1 MEKLRDEALLF
12 FGGDGR
18 FLQFF
23 SNLGGFVRFS
33 VCLCVFLSLFLS
45 CAGKKQ
51 SVSPASMPAEKSDP
65 YFNFVKMGL
74 EELEGNKN
82 PSPSLDVLNKT
93 IAEHPR
99 YAFLHFLKAQTL
111 ARKGDLTE
119 AIISCKKAL
128 SLDRGLQNA
137 QVFLA
142 QLYIGNQQYRQ
153 AVSLLEGILAEDP
166 TREEVYPLL
175 AHQYVA
181 LGETKQ
187 AIKTMEKLLQQQPE
201 SVLAHL
207 YIASVYER
215 ELKDYTK
222 ALEAYEKAYQLD
234 PENTNILH
242 TMARLYLSVEN
253 WQEALKRYEKIEEM
267 NPNDLSASLRIALIY
282 YEAGKFEEATKKF
295 QFLLKK
301 NPNSDNVQFYL
312 GVLYQS
318 IEKYPEAEEV
328 LLSISS
334 RSEFFKEARI
344 RLVSQYRALEQD
356 EKALKLLSASEKE
369 LPDASEFYELHAALL
384 EQEQKLKEALAVLE
398 SAKVHLPQS
407 ENIFLMLGM
416 MYERLGKRDMALSS
430 MRKVIEINPQ
440 NTTALNYVG
449 YTLAESSQNLEEAKN
464 LIERALTLKPNDA
477 YITDS
482 LAWVYFKQGELE
494 NAYKL
499 LMKALKIA
507 SYEPTILYHLGEVSL
522 AQEQKDQALEYFQQA
537 LKAWETKPEQD
548 ILEVEKIKNRISEL
562 EK

>member
-1 MEKLRDEALLF
+1 M
-12 FGGDGR
+12 
-18 FLQFF
+18 
-23 SNLGGFVRFS
+23 RFS
-33 VCLCVFLSLFLS
+33 VCLCLVLSLFLS

-51 SVSPASMPAEKSDP
+51 SFSPVSMPDEKNDP

-74 EELEGNKN
+74 DELEGNKN
-82 PSPSLDVLNKT
+82 PSLALDVLNQ
-93 IAEHPR
+93 ALEEHPR

-111 ARKGDLTE
+111 AKKANLTD

-128 SLDRGLQNA
+128 SLDPGLQNA
-137 QVFLA
+137 QIFLA
-142 QLYIGNQQYRQ
+142 QLYIANQQYRQ
-153 AVSLLEGILAEDP
+153 ATSLLEDILADDP
-166 TREEVYPLL
+166 SREEAYPLL

-181 LGETKQ
+181 IGETKK
-187 AIKTMEKLLQQQPE
+187 AIKTMERLLQQQPE
-201 SVLAHL
+201 SVLAYL

-215 ELKDYTK
+215 ELKDYTR

-234 PENTNILH
+234 PENSNILH
-242 TMARLYLSVEN
+242 TIARLYLSLEN
-253 WQEALKRYEKIEEM
+253 WQEALKRYEKIEEL

-301 NPNSDNVQFYL
+301 NPKSDNVRFYL

-328 LLSISS
+328 LLGISAH
-334 RSEFFKEARI
+334 SEFFKESRI
-344 RLVSQYRALEQD
+344 RLVSQYRALNND
-356 EKALKLLSASEKE
+356 EKALELLSASEKE

-384 EQEQKLKEALAVLE
+384 EQEKKLKEAVALLE
-398 SAKVHLPQS
+398 SAKIYLPQG
-407 ENIFLMLGM
+407 ENIFLMSGM
-416 MYERLGKRDMALSS
+416 IYERLGKSDMALQN

-449 YTLAESSQNLEEAKN
+449 YTLAESSQNLEEAKD
-464 LIERALTLKPNDA
+464 LVERALLLKPNDA

-482 LAWVYFKQGELE
+482 LAWVYFKMGEFD

-522 AQEQKDQALEYFQQA
+522 AKEQNDQALEYFEQA
-537 LKAWETKPEQD
+537 LKAWEIKPEQD
-548 ILEVEKIKNRISEL
+548 ILEVQKIKKRISEL